1 MSARFVQPLL
11 LASALVATSSFAD
24 EAAVKKA
31 MEEFIG
37 GPGVET
43 VTKTRYGELYEVLLR
58 GGDIVYTDEKVSF
71 LVDGRIIDTESRS
84 DITQA
89 RKNELSS
96 IDVSLLPLEQA
107 IKRVQG
113 DGERIIVSFEDPNCI
128 YCKRLAQDLATMDN
142 VTLYTFLYPVLGESS
157 ENKARNIWCAEDSA
171 KVWEEWMLDGREP
184 PEVSCDS
191 SVVDANLAVGKQL
204 RVVGTPTMFL
214 ANGRRIGGYKTADQ
228 LEQDLAE
235 VE

>member
-1 MSARFVQPLL
+1 MSARFVQPWL

-37 GPGVET
+37 GPGVEM
-43 VTKTRYGELYEVLLR
+43 VTKTPYGELYEVLLR
-58 GGDIVYTDEKVSF
+58 GGDIVYTDEAVSF

-84 DITQA
+84 DVTQA

-96 IDVSLLPLEQA
+96 IDFSMLPLDQA

-157 ENKARNIWCAEDSA
+157 ENRARNIWCAEDSA
-171 KVWEEWMLDGREP
+171 TVWEEWMLDGREP

-191 SVVDANLAVGKQL
+191 SVIEANLAVGKQL

-214 ANGRRIGGYKTADQ
+214 ANGRRIGGYKSADQ

-235 VE
+235 VQ